1 MPPTKRRPIPMR
13 EMLKSIATAQ
23 ATADTV
29 ERPAGSYLPLAGGT
43 ISGNLLIE
51 GDLELQGSVG
61 IGREAPQDGPRL
73 WLLKGDSTDDPPEW
87 EDEDVAVLEGD
98 PERNAVLSIL
108 SAPDKRGGVAF
119 SSSKGRVR
127 GGLSYDH
134 GDDALRLFTENVR
147 RLLLDAECARFEQS
161 IDIPISTVLILDPP
175 SGYVRIYFAA
185 DGLHLRQSDGTDTL
199 ILEL

>member
-1 MPPTKRRPIPMR
+1 MR

-73 WLLKGDSTDDPPEW
+73 WLLKGDS
-87 EDEDVAVLEGD
+87 
-98 PERNAVLSIL
+98 
-108 SAPDKRGGVAF
+108 K
-119 SSSKGRVR
+119 
-127 GGLSYDH
+127 
-134 GDDALRLFTENVR
+134 
-147 RLLLDAECARFEQS
+147 
-161 IDIPISTVLILDPP
+161 
-175 SGYVRIYFAA
+175 
-185 DGLHLRQSDGTDTL
+185 
-199 ILEL
+199 

>member
-1 MPPTKRRPIPMR
+1 MR

-134 GDDALRLFTENVR
+134 GDETLRLFTQNVR
-147 RLLLDAECARFEQS
+147 RLALSALAAVFETP
-161 IDIPISTVLILDPP
+161 IDIPIQTVLVEPP
-175 SGYVRIYFAA
+175 DAGYLRFYGAA
-185 DGLHLRQSDGTDTL
+185 DGLHFMESDGTDHLVTAS
-199 ILEL
+199 